1 MILTSGLGNMPQGI
15 YIGNVVSSETDSY
28 DLSKTVYVK
37 SEQDFSSINYVTILK
52 EKIQWQ

>member
-15 YIGNVVSSETDSY
+15 YIGSVVSSETDSY

-52 EKIQWQ
+52 EKIQ